1 MATNYSSPRSV
12 KVKVEQSTGQ
22 VGNIQTG
29 IITITQNNYRLRK
42 GYSALYQWGR
52 KDAFPGVASVAEG
65 SYGYYKPGSVTYL
78 YQDCILH
85 PETMIHYIEGIY
97 SYTTNWGNLWSMD
110 HIARTLK
117 NDPVVKTI
125 YDPCPAGF
133 KMPESNAFTGF
144 VKGSRT
150 PNASGTWDNGWNFNN
165 KLTAPDATIYIPVTG
180 IQDSYGGYI
189 SNVGM
194 DGWYWT
200 IGGYDG
206 DIRQDYQFY
215 VSKTFA
221 GLSNISHDS
230 GLAVRPI
237 FDE

>member
-1 MATNYSSPRSV
+1 
-12 KVKVEQSTGQ
+12 
-22 VGNIQTG
+22 
-29 IITITQNNYRLRK
+29 
-42 GYSALYQWGR
+42 
-52 KDAFPGVASVAEG
+52 
-65 SYGYYKPGSVTYL
+65 
-78 YQDCILH
+78 
-85 PETMIHYIEGIY
+85 
-97 SYTTNWGNLWSMD
+97 MD
-110 HIARTLK
+110 HITRTLMD
-117 NDPVVKTI
+117 DPVVKTI

-144 VKGSRT
+144 MKGSYT

-180 IQDSYGGYI
+180 LQNSSGGYI

-200 IGGYDG
+200 VGGYNG
-206 DIRQDYQFY
+206 DINEDYQFY
-215 VSKTFA
+215 VSKTSA
-221 GLSNISHDS
+221 GLSNIDHDN